1 MALFDRFRVSGEE
14 LERNLGRPLRGD
26 PSRGE
31 RAVLVALTAGRIAEV
46 RRDLEDDPSLGADF
60 RDAVAQHLTRASA
73 RWETFK
79 SWSVSVPLP
88 IWDEYARESRL
99 TNSSISRCLGAAIR
113 RDYDRRREV
122 QDPLESL
129 RSEVAAFRVTATQIL
144 EEATSVIRRLEGV
157 QDLQLRLRRM
167 EDTLAARPRSV

>member
-1 MALFDRFRVSGEE
+1 MALFDRFRLSGEE
-14 LERNLGRPLRGD
+14 LERELGRPLRGD

-31 RAVLVALTAGRIAEV
+31 RALLAALTAGRLGEV
-46 RRDLEDDPSLGADF
+46 CRNLEDDPDLGNDF
-60 RDAVAQHLTRASA
+60 REAVSRHLARASA

-79 SWSVSVPLP
+79 SWSVSLPLP

-99 TNSSISRCLGAAIR
+99 TNSSISRCLAAAVR
-113 RDYDRRREV
+113 RDFDRRKEI
-122 QDPLESL
+122 QDPVESL
-129 RSEVAAFRVTATQIL
+129 RSDVADFRLLASQLL
-144 EEATSVIRRLEGV
+144 EEATGVIRRLEGV